1 MNNVQLIGRL
11 TRDVDMRYTQGENQL
26 AVGRF
31 TIAVD
36 RPKKQD
42 GTHETD
48 FIDCTAFGKKAEVI
62 SQYFYKGSKIG
73 VVGRIR
79 IGSYI
84 NKDNQKVKTF
94 EIEVTDIDFIDPKEA
109 QQPNPTTP
117 EYNMQQGQQYY
128 QQPSP
133 ASASNASSS
142 GAGSRPTRT
151 GSTQRRSSAQP
162 SRQARPTQQVPP
174 QVAAEGGYMNIPDG
188 VDDEGLPF

>member
-11 TRDVDMRYTQGENQL
+11 TRDVDMRYTQGENQT
-26 AVGRF
+26 AIGRF

-48 FIDCTAFGKKAEVI
+48 FIDCFAWGKKAEVI
-62 SQYFYKGSKIG
+62 SQYFFKGSKIG

-94 EIEVTDIDFIDPKEA
+94 EIEVTDIDFIDPKDT
-109 QQPNPTTP
+109 QPNPTTP

-128 QQPSP
+128 QQPQTTAPQQS
-133 ASASNASSS
+133 SARSSTRSRQSAQSS
-142 GAGSRPTRT
+142 G
-151 GSTQRRSSAQP
+151 RSSAQP
-162 SRQARPTQQVPP
+162 TRQASRTQQVSP